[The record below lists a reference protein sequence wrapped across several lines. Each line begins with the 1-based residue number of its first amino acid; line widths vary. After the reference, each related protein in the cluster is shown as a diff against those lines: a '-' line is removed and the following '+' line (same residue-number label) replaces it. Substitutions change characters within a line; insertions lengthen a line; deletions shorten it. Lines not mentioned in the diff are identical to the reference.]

1 VSTQATKPT
10 EVSDEAKA
18 GLGESDKLIK
28 LATVQNGYAE
38 ALFQR
43 ELTKALQNIHDF
55 NTDLKTARVIQ
66 MKFVLVPKSEDRMHV
81 DLVISA
87 GTKLAAVEKKASVLF
102 TGLHKNKFI
111 AIETDPKQR
120 GLFDNTPDIA
130 PATPLTAAGAQK
142 GAQV

>member
-1 VSTQATKPT
+1 VSTQPTKPEPSEET
-10 EVSDEAKA
+10 RA

-43 ELTKALQNIHDF
+43 ELLKALQNIHDP
-55 NTDLKTARVIQ
+55 NTDLKTGRVIN
-66 MKFVLVPKSEDRMHV
+66 MRFTLVPKSEDRHQV

-87 GTKLAAVEKKASVLF
+87 GTKLAAVEKKQSTIF
-102 TGLHKNKFI
+102 TGLHKNKYI
-111 AIETDPKQR
+111 AIESDPKQR

-130 PATPLTAAGAQK
+130 PATPIVAAGAQK